1 MKSNLVIL
9 AASTARA
16 IVPAKASFLDST
28 SSSTIVMPPIRTA
41 PSVGGA
47 SGGASGGNAGG
58 DNVGGHIVG
67 GENAAKGE
75 FPYYATPTGENGI
88 CGGALIATNII
99 LTAAHCMY

>member
-1 MKSNLVIL
+1 MKSYLVIL
-9 AASTARA
+9 AASTAQA
-16 IVPAKASFLDST
+16 VVPAKASFLDST
-28 SSSTIVMPPIRTA
+28 SSRTVIMPPILTA

-47 SGGASGGNAGG
+47 SGGSAGG
-58 DNVGGHIVG
+58 ENVGGHIVG